1 MSKDPI
7 RSILLEELETVNC
20 ALRTCV
26 TEESIDLDDLH
37 HWSDR
42 LARVNKALQSLESSL
57 FMTCQERATLRWLLE
72 YHEGAFDNNDCEA
85 PFDVRAHASLLAKVR
100 SARQG

>member
-1 MSKDPI
+1 MTDCI
-7 RSILLEELETVNC
+7 RAVLLEELETVNG

-42 LARVNKALQSLESSL
+42 LARVNKALQSLENNL
-57 FMTCQERATLRWLLE
+57 YLTEQERATLRVILE
-72 YHEGAFDNNDCEA
+72 FHEGTFDGEEGDA

>member
-1 MSKDPI
+1 MTDCI
-7 RSILLEELETVNC
+7 RAILLEELETVNC

-42 LARVNKALQSLESSL
+42 LARVNKALQSLENNL
-57 FMTCQERATLRWLLE
+57 YLTEQERATLRMILE
-72 YHEGAFDNNDCEA
+72 FHEGAFDGEEGDA

-100 SARQG
+100 

>member
-1 MSKDPI
+1 MTDCI
-7 RSILLEELETVNC
+7 RAVLLEELETVNG

-42 LARVNKALQSLESSL
+42 LARVNKALQSLENNL
-57 FMTCQERATLRWLLE
+57 YLTEQERATLRMILE
-72 YHEGAFDNNDCEA
+72 FHEGSFDGEEGDA
-85 PFDVRAHASLLAKVR
+85 PFDLRAHASLLAKVR
-100 SARQG
+100 PAHRG

>member
-1 MSKDPI
+1 MTDCI
-7 RSILLEELETVNC
+7 RAILLEELETVNG

-42 LARVNKALQSLESSL
+42 LARVNKALQSLENNL
-57 FMTCQERATLRWLLE
+57 YLTEQERATLRVILE
-72 YHEGAFDNNDCEA
+72 FHEGTFDSNEDEA
-85 PFDVRAHASLLAKVR
+85 PFDVCAHESLLAKVR
-100 SARQG
+100 PAHRG

>member
-1 MSKDPI
+1 MTDCI
-7 RSILLEELETVNC
+7 RAVLLEELETVNG

-42 LARVNKALQSLESSL
+42 LARVNKALQSLENNL
-57 FMTCQERATLRWLLE
+57 YLTEQERATLRVILE
-72 YHEGAFDNNDCEA
+72 FHEGTFDGEEGDA

-100 SARQG
+100 SARRG